1 MSIDEKPGEA
11 ARASG
16 AFAVVIGLLIAAF
29 GFLTDHVPTRGY
41 YFAGLLVLA
50 GSAVRIEAA
59 LKHRT
64 DPVRVEQ
71 QP

>member
-1 MSIDEKPGEA
+1 MSIDEKPGES
-11 ARASG
+11 ARTFG
-16 AFAVVIGLLIAAF
+16 AIAIVIGLLIGAF
-29 GFLTDHVPTRGY
+29 GFLTDGVPPRGY
-41 YFAGLLVLA
+41 YFAGLLVLV

-64 DPVRVEQ
+64 DPVRAEH